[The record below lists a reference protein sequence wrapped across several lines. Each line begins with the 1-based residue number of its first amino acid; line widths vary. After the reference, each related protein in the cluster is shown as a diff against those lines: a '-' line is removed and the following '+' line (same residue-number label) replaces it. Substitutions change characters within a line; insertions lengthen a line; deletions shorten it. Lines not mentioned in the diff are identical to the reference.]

1 MCEVSNITAQLR
13 TLGIMGDGEN
23 HSVMSDSL
31 QPHGL
36 YRPRNSPGQNT
47 GVGSLS
53 LLQGIFP
60 AQGLNP
66 GLPLCLRILYQLSH
80 KGSPERSWV
89 YPNHPESGTTNIL
102 FHEDRGWILGKG
114 GDRRDCL
121 PAQSL
126 QSCLTL
132 CDPMDCN
139 PPGSSVHGILQ
150 ARILEWDSMPSSRG
164 SSSPKYPTR
173 IFCVSC
179 IAGDFF
185 IHWATWKAQVVLVI
199 KNPPVNVGG
208 LRDMGSIPGSRIS
221 PGGENG
227 NPFQYCCLEN
237 SMDRG
242 VWRATVHRVTESDT
256 TEMTTDTHTHR
267 RDNRNL
273 SPVATPLGSQVLST
287 VVKLVRWGQFFFP
300 HVVLRFPP
308 QNIND
313 SSSLG
318 TELTPG
324 EAGGAN
330 RI

>member
-1 MCEVSNITAQLR
+1 MSN
-13 TLGIMGDGEN
+13 
-23 HSVMSDSL
+23 SL

-36 YRPRNSPGQNT
+36 YSLWNSPGQNT

-53 LLQGIFP
+53 FLQGIFP

-66 GLPLCLRILYQLSH
+66 GLPHCRWILYQLSH
-80 KGSPERSWV
+80 KGSPEWSWA
-89 YPNHPESGTTNIL
+89 YPHYPESGTTKIL

-126 QSCLTL
+126 QSCLAL
-132 CDPMDCN
+132 CDPMECSL
-139 PPGSSVHGILQ
+139 PGSSVHGILQ
-150 ARILEWDSMPSSRG
+150 VRILEWVAISFLRG
-164 SSSPKYPTR
+164 SSSPKYPTHV
-173 IFCVSC
+173 FCVSC
-179 IAGDFF
+179 MAGDFF
-185 IHWATWKAQVVLVI
+185 IHWAIWEAKVAIVI

-208 LRDMGSIPGSRIS
+208 TRDMGSIPGSGIS

-227 NPFQYCCLEN
+227 NPFQHCCLEN

-242 VWRATVHRVTESDT
+242 AWRATVHRVTESNT
-256 TEMTTDTHTHR
+256 TEATTYTHTHR
-267 RDNRNL
+267 RGNRSL
-273 SPVATPLGSQVLST
+273 SPMATPLGSWVLST
-287 VVKLVRWGQFFFP
+287 VVKLIRWDQFFFT
-300 HVVLRFPP
+300 HVALRVPP
-308 QNIND
+308 QNINNK

-318 TELTPG
+318 PELTPG